1 MSDEAA
7 AKAQAN
13 PVREVLATYGVAFLG
28 TALLGA
34 ASALGDWFGEFA
46 SVGTALLFFALA
58 LRAARRERNG
68 AERFGIDLGHVI
80 EAGDGHDEGLVTSL
94 QKALPSGLRE
104 AGFAFGLAAL
114 VFPPFI
120 VGFYFWHRPTHA
132 FHLSAPGDLASF
144 VLGQFLMVALSE
156 EAFFRGFVQT
166 RLHDAWKPDRTIL
179 GASLNV
185 KVIVVQS
192 ALFALVHIATGLQ
205 VDRLATFFPGLVFG
219 WMRAKRGGIGASL
232 VFHALCN
239 ILADFLV
246 RGWLS

>member
-1 MSDEAA
+1 MSD
-7 AKAQAN
+7 QAPATTAH
-13 PVREVLATYGVAFLG
+13 PVREVFATYAVAFAG
-28 TALLGA
+28 TALLGF
-34 ASALGDWFGEFA
+34 ASTLNAWLGELA

-58 LRAARRERNG
+58 LRVARREPHG
-68 AERFGIDLGHVI
+68 AERFGIDLGHVVD
-80 EAGDGHDEGLVTSL
+80 AGDGPDEGIVMALR
-94 QKALPSGLRE
+94 KALPSGLRE

-120 VGFYFWHRPTHA
+120 VGFYFWHQPTHP
-132 FHLSAPGDLASF
+132 FQLSAPGDLASF

-166 RLHDAWKPDRTIL
+166 RLHDAWKPDRML
-179 GASLNV
+179 FGASINV
-185 KVIVVQS
+185 RVIVLQS